1 MFFQKYSSGVII
13 QGLWTFIR
21 SMAIY
26 YPQLFG
32 WKHFNIL
39 NHLLKII
46 FHIELKRSLLLHF
59 SSKKK
64 SAYTCYCLLIA
75 YIPNKKFKQRSLDKE
90 IGADD
95 INDNGEFFYGKID
108 RQKTLSL
115 FSRRDHCQR
124 FALSQASERHVQ
136 DLNLALLNE
145 VMQ

>member
-13 QGLWTFIR
+13 QGLWTFVR

-26 YPQLFG
+26 YPQLFV
-32 WKHFNIL
+32 WKHFSIL
-39 NHLLKII
+39 NYLLKII

-64 SAYTCYCLLIA
+64 SAYTCCCLLIA
-75 YIPNKKFKQRSLDKE
+75 YIRNKKFKQRSLDKE

-95 INDNGEFFYGKID
+95 INDNGEFFYWKID
-108 RQKTLSL
+108 RQKTLSP
-115 FSRRDHCQR
+115 FSRRDHCHR
-124 FALSQASERHVQ
+124 FALSQASERHDL